1 MTFSF
6 LETVIYPFFDSFLV
20 VSMMPMKGMNPKQMQ
35 KLMKQLGIKMEELEG
50 VKEVIIRLE
59 NKEIVIKDAAVTVIT
74 AMGEKSYQIVGK
86 EEVREVLNIPE
97 EDIKL
102 VMEQAGVDYET
113 AKKALE
119 ETKGDLAEA
128 ILKLQES

>member
-1 MTFSF
+1 
-6 LETVIYPFFDSFLV
+6 
-20 VSMMPMKGMNPKQMQ
+20 MMPMKGMNPKQMQ

-50 VKEVIIRLE
+50 VKEVVIKLE
-59 NKEIVIKDAAVTVIT
+59 NKEIIIKDAAVTVVT
-74 AMGEKSYQIVGK
+74 AMGEKNYQIVGK

-102 VMEQAGVDYET
+102 VMEQTGVDYET

>member
-1 MTFSF
+1 
-6 LETVIYPFFDSFLV
+6 
-20 VSMMPMKGMNPKQMQ
+20 MMPMKGMNPKQMQ

-50 VKEVIIRLE
+50 VKEVVIKLE
-59 NKEIVIKDAAVTVIT
+59 NKEIIIKDAAVTVVT

-102 VMEQAGVDYET
+102 VMEQTGVDYET

-128 ILKLQES
+128 IVKLQES

>member
-1 MTFSF
+1 MF
-6 LETVIYPFFDSFLV
+6 
-20 VSMMPMKGMNPKQMQ
+20 PMKGMSPKQM
-35 KLMKQLGIKMEELEG
+35 KRMMKQLGIKMQELEG
-50 VKEVIIRLE
+50 VKEVVIRFE
-59 NKEIVIKDAAVTVIT
+59 NKEIVIREPIVTAIV

-102 VMEQAGVDYET
+102 VMEQTGVDYET

-128 ILKLQES
+128 ILKLQET

>member
-1 MTFSF
+1 MF
-6 LETVIYPFFDSFLV
+6 
-20 VSMMPMKGMNPKQMQ
+20 PMKGMSPKQM
-35 KLMKQLGIKMEELEG
+35 KRMMKQLGIKMEELEG
-50 VKEVIIRLE
+50 VKEVVIRFE
-59 NKEIVIKDAAVTVIT
+59 NKEIVIREPIVTAIV

-102 VMEQAGVDYET
+102 VMEQTGVDYET

-128 ILKLQES
+128 ILKLQET